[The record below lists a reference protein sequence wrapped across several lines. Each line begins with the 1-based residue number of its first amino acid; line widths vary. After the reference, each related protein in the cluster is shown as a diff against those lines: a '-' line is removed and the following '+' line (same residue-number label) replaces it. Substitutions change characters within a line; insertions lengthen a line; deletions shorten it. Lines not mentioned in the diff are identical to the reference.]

1 VDLRGNDSFWVARW
15 FERRRRP
22 VISSTTFLSVEFTA
36 MADETLSDEELDE
49 IYRGMVDSFID
60 QANELAETN
69 SAENVGMAILY
80 AASRFNAHVVSQHSE
95 TPESYEKELPRAREF
110 FCNQYQTMLDEN
122 LEDYKSVFSKY
133 ANFMRR
139 Q

>member
-1 VDLRGNDSFWVARW
+1 
-15 FERRRRP
+15 
-22 VISSTTFLSVEFTA
+22 

-49 IYRGMVDSFID
+49 IYRSMVDSFID

-95 TPESYEKELPRAREF
+95 TPESYAKELPQAREF

-122 LEDYKSVFSKY
+122 LEDYKSVYSKY